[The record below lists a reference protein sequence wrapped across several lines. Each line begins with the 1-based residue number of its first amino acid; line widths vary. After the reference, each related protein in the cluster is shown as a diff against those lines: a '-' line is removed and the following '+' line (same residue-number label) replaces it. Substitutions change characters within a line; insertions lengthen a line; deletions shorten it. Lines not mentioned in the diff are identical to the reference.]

1 MALPVTF
8 VAGDTL
14 EAAQLNSNF
23 TYLESAGGLVLVS
36 SGSTSAAAALTLD
49 GVFTSSYRNYKLFI
63 DGVTSAND
71 IDIPLKFR
79 TAGVTNSNSNYN
91 RLVISSSV
99 GGGVSR
105 AYSTGATSLNSLLA
119 SGTSRI
125 VYEATFY
132 APQTAENTG
141 YQSIGS
147 SMTTTPY
154 QYLTGGT
161 FTAAT
166 QFDGFIM
173 TPTSGTIT
181 VTYRLYGLAD

>member
-1 MALPVTF
+1 
-8 VAGDTL
+8 
-14 EAAQLNSNF
+14 
-23 TYLESAGGLVLVS
+23 
-36 SGSTSAAAALTLD
+36 
-49 GVFTSSYRNYKLFI
+49 
-63 DGVTSAND
+63 
-71 IDIPLKFR
+71 
-79 TAGVTNSNSNYN
+79 
-91 RLVISSSV
+91 
-99 GGGVSR
+99 
-105 AYSTGATSLNSLLA
+105 LA